1 MKKIGIINS
10 QISAAIASLGHSDTL
25 TIVDAGYPV
34 PTTTERID
42 LALEPGVP
50 GFLQT
55 LKVVLGELFVE
66 RIVLAEEIKSY
77 SPHILKGIQ
86 TLIPTFPFSLCRTS
100 SLKSKSLPVGLSSA
114 RRNILPIPTSSWS
127 PEPGALSFD
136 RGDIQ

>member
-25 TIVDAGYPV
+25 TIVDADYPV

-66 RIVLAEEIKSY
+66 WIVLAEEIKNN

-86 TLIPTFPFSLCRTS
+86 TLLPDIPIQFVPHSEFKKQAPASRAVIRTAEYTS
-100 SLKSKSLPVGLSSA
+100 YS
-114 RRNILPIPTSSWS
+114 NIILVA
-127 PEPGALSFD
+127 GAWGFKL
-136 RGDIQ
+136 

>member
-77 SPHILKGIQ
+77 SPHILKDIQ
-86 TLIPTFPFSLCRTS
+86 TLLPDIPIQFVPHIEFKKQVLASRAVIRTAEYTPYS
-100 SLKSKSLPVGLSSA
+100 
-114 RRNILPIPTSSWS
+114 NIILVA
-127 PEPGALSFD
+127 GAWGFKL
-136 RGDIQ
+136 

>member
-66 RIVLAEEIKSY
+66 RIVLPKRSRAIAPISLRAFKPYYPIS
-77 SPHILKGIQ
+77 
-86 TLIPTFPFSLCRTS
+86 PFSLCRTS

-114 RRNILPIPTSSWS
+114 QRNILPIPTSSWS